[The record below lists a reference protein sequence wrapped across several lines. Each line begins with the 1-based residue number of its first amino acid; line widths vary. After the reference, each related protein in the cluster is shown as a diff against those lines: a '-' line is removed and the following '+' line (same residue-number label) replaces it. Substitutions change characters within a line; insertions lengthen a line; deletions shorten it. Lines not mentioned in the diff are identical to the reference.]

1 MAESAG
7 THFKQLFK
15 SSAAM
20 VGDVRCRPA
29 DGACGCEE
37 CSTVDDIA
45 FVRRGVFV
53 KHLGRR
59 QVVANANHAVFFNRD
74 ETYRVSHPIVGG
86 DDCTVFWLRRD
97 LLHSVAAAHDDAA
110 LGRAALFAVPEA
122 PVANGLYLS
131 HLKLLRSVQ
140 SGQLTDI
147 AVEERVLAL
156 VGELLQSIPIAHD
169 SRRSARRRSTLEAH
183 GDAADRIR
191 HYLSAHYASPISIDD
206 LAEAVHLSP
215 YHMCRVF
222 RSRTGHTIHG
232 YRTQL
237 RLRAALSRLDDGEDD
252 LTGLALDLGFSDHS
266 HFTTAFRRAFGMSP
280 SAFRAGRT
288 RLATREMSKTLQA

>member
-1 MAESAG
+1 MAESTG
-7 THFKQLFK
+7 IHFRPLFK

-37 CSTVDDIA
+37 CSTMDDIA

-59 QVVANANHAVFFNRD
+59 QVVANANHAVFFNRE

-97 LLHSVAAAHDDAA
+97 LLYSVAAAHDPVA
-110 LGRAALFAVPEA
+110 LDRAALFTVPEA
-122 PVANGLYLS
+122 PVASGLYLS
-131 HLKLLRSVQ
+131 HLKLLRAVQ
-140 SGQLTDI
+140 SRQLTDV
-147 AVEERVLAL
+147 AVEECVLAI
-156 VGELLQSIPIAHD
+156 VGELLQSIQV
-169 SRRSARRRSTLEAH
+169 SRASGRSARRRSTLEAH
-183 GDAADRIR
+183 RDAADRIR
-191 HYLSAHYASPISIDD
+191 HYLSAHYASPIGIDD

-237 RLRAALSRLDDGEDD
+237 RLRAALSRLDDGEAD

-266 HFTTAFRRAFGMSP
+266 HFTTAFRRAFSMSP

-288 RLATREMSKTLQA
+288 HRIAREMSKTLQA